1 MLVAIQNHVLESPKP
16 ERSEIASLVW
26 PSVIVQVGVVWS
38 FESNVEIDAPLFCL
52 LVEDSQNLR
61 ADITESELFLIQA
74 QMLPNLVL
82 AEC

>member
-1 MLVAIQNHVLESPKP
+1 MLVAVQNHVLESP
-16 ERSEIASLVW
+16 ESVRSKIASLIW
-26 PSVIVQVGVVWS
+26 PSVIVKVGVVRS
-38 FESNVEIDAPLFCL
+38 FEPDVEINAPLFCL